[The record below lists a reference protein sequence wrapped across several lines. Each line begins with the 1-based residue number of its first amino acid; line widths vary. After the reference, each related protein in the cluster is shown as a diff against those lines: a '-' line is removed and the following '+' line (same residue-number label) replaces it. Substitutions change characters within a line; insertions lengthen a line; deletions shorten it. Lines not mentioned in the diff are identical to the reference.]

1 MGDVK
6 NLANEEAIVKI
17 KELVKDATTC
27 MFVTRLSQQP
37 LSSRPMAAQQ
47 VDEEGNIWF
56 LSSRYSEKN
65 SEIEHDEH
73 VQLFFSNNSKYEYL
87 SVYGEAEIIVDKE
100 KATELWTPIAK
111 TWFHDGVDDPNLTL
125 IKVHPSDAY
134 YWDTK
139 NNKMISLIKML
150 AGALTGTTM
159 DNGVQGKMKV

>member
-1 MGDVK
+1 MGDIK
-6 NLANEEAIVKI
+6 NLSDNDAIAKI
-17 KELVKDATTC
+17 KQLVSDATTC
-27 MFVTRLSQQP
+27 MFVTHLTQQP

-65 SEIEHDEH
+65 SDIEHDDN
-73 VQLFFSNNSKYEYL
+73 VQLFFSNNNQYEYL
-87 SVYGEAEIIVDKE
+87 SVYGKAAIIVDKE
-100 KATELWTPIAK
+100 KAKELWTPIAK
-111 TWFHDGVDDPNLTL
+111 TWFHGGVDDPNLTL

-139 NNKMISLIKML
+139 SNKMISLIKML
-150 AGALTGTTM
+150 AGAVTGTTM